1 MKLSKGSRPSPAL
14 VLAALALVFAMVG
27 TAIAGPDAISNKI
40 TKPKVKK
47 IAKKQ
52 ANKILD
58 QRESSLDVNSA
69 RRADRAE
76 NADNAD
82 QLDGLDST
90 AFATRLWAV
99 VDTAGTLIR
108 GTDGV
113 TVSDAGSGKEVDFG
127 RNVSQ
132 CAASATL
139 NTDDPNAN
147 PPAGEIGT
155 APRMGNPEAIFVQA
169 RTSAGAVTDA
179 GFVAVVDC

>member
-1 MKLSKGSRPSPAL
+1 MKLFKASGPSPAM

-40 TKPKVKK
+40 TKPKVKN
-47 IAKKQ
+47 ISKKQ
-52 ANKILD
+52 ANKVLD
-58 QRESSLDVNSA
+58 QREASLDVNSA
-69 RRADRAE
+69 KKAD
-76 NADNAD
+76 DAD

-99 VDTAGTLIR
+99 VDAAGTLVR

-113 TVSDAGSGKEVDFG
+113 SVADAGSGVEVDFG
-127 RNVSQ
+127 RNVTQ

-139 NTDDPNAN
+139 NVDNPNAN

-169 RTSAGAVTDA
+169 RTSAGVVTDA